1 MNELRQPRMR
11 RPDLRHG
18 KLPRQLVV
26 EAAGLAEPRP
36 PARFPP
42 LAPLA
47 LLAPLAPL
55 SSPKQL

>member
-42 LAPLA
+42 LAPL
-47 LLAPLAPL
+47 